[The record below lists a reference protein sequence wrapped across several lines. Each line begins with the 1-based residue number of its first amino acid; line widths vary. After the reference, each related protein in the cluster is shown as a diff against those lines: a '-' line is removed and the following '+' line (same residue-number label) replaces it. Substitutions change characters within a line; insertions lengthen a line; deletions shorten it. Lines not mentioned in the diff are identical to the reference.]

1 MGRYISGDLEGKCWF
16 GIQPSDFADRF
27 GSTGCQP
34 SYLEYWYSEEH
45 LPQIEEELQKIK
57 AYLGKNLKKLDD
69 FFDSRL
75 GYTDEELQKALGMNE
90 NDSRKVLN
98 EYADYK
104 FGIRLRDYVKE
115 HGECQF
121 EVEL

>member
-1 MGRYISGDLEGKCWF
+1 MGRMITGDLEGKCWF
-16 GIQPSDFADRF
+16 GVQPSDFADRF
-27 GSTGCQP
+27 GSAGCQP
-34 SYLEYWYSEEH
+34 SYLEYWYGEEH

-57 AYLGKNLKKLDD
+57 EDLGENLKKLDD
-69 FFDSRL
+69 FFNSRL
-75 GYTDEELQKALGMNE
+75 GYTDEDLQKALGMNE
-90 NDSRKVLN
+90 SDSREVLS

>member
-16 GIQPSDFADRF
+16 GVQPSDFANRF
-27 GSTGCQP
+27 GSAGCQP
-34 SYLEYWYSEEH
+34 SYLEYYYDESY

-57 AYLGKNLKKLDD
+57 SYLGKNLKKLDD

-90 NDSRKVLN
+90 SDSRNVLS